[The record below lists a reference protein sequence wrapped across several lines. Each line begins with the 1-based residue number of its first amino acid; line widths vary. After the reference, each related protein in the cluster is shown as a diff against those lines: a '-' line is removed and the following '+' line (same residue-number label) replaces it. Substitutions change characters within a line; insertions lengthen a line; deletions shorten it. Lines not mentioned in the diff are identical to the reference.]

1 MSELRF
7 ARQKFGLSTKGEGEH
22 FYCPR
27 RATKGHEGPRRA
39 TKGHEGPRRATKG
52 HEENL
57 CKVIVW
63 SAREGPRREPLFCP
77 RRAAKGHEEN
87 LCKVIVWSAR
97 EGPRREP
104 LFCPRRAAKG
114 HEENLCKVIIWSAR
128 EGRGR
133 KPFLSTKG
141 HGGPR
146 RKPLQGHKLVCPRR
160 AEERGRPAIRVGC
173 SRVWGIAGGVK
184 KCLPIGQ
191 EVRFLGRAHFRQGDF
206 VQGQEG
212 PGAGEY
218 RGRRLQRLRRAG

>member
-1 MSELRF
+1 MSVREVRGRKPF
-7 ARQKFGLSTKGEGEH
+7 
-22 FYCPR
+22 CPR
-27 RATKGHEGPRRA
+27 RATKGHEQ
-39 TKGHEGPRRATKG
+39 
-52 HEENL
+52 
-57 CKVIVW
+57 
-63 SAREGPRREPLFCP
+63 
-77 RRAAKGHEEN
+77 N

-146 RKPLQGHKLVCPRR
+146 RKPLQDHKLVCPRR

-173 SRVWGIAGGVK
+173 GRVWGIAGGVK

-191 EVRFLGRAHFRQGDF
+191 EVRFVRRAHVRQGDF
-206 VQGQEG
+206 VQGQEVAAVAEG
-212 PGAGEY
+212 WIEVGDNCPQAYY
-218 RGRRLQRLRRAG
+218 RDCARTSSDSCMLAFRLPLC